1 MLNSLMTEVPII
13 WESVLGL
20 WTGFY
25 IIGTSFM
32 KELIIGTSFMKQLNI
47 RDLLSYLRQI
57 LYSNDAIMLVFI
69 RNCRITNLV
78 HSVYFNLAI

>member
-1 MLNSLMTEVPII
+1 
-13 WESVLGL
+13 
-20 WTGFY
+20 
-25 IIGTSFM
+25 M